1 MVMNQEEYNPVPVLL
16 TAGAIAFLGATGVS
30 VLMGQMEKPHYG
42 SRSTGSGNVSSEAVK
57 EIMRELD
64 PVDSLYFDISVAR
77 HSLEEADSARA
88 KTWLDSTHALGELRR
103 CVRMGFITP
112 EEGNAIEKEIA
123 EVGKLIDEAK
133 TSEAFNKVVDLQAKA
148 GELAYS
154 AIAERAKEKGLDPP
168 QLVDARFETLREKKK
183 KEWEAKGYSPGLI
196 EKALLWANEWARG
209 IARRFVRP
217 PELAARVAE
226 SIYPEALELS
236 EKYIEAFARS

>member
-1 MVMNQEEYNPVPVLL
+1 MPDAEFNPVPVLL
-16 TAGAIAFLGATGVS
+16 TAGAAAFLGATGIS
-30 VLMGQMEKPHYG
+30 VLIGQMEKPHYG
-42 SRSTGSGNVSSEAVK
+42 SRSTGSGEVSSEAVK

-77 HSLEEADSARA
+77 HSIEEGNISRA

-103 CVRMGFITP
+103 SVRMGLVSP
-112 EEGNAIEKEIA
+112 EEGNALEKEIA
-123 EVGKLIDEAK
+123 EIVKLLDENK
-133 TSEAFNKVVDLQAKA
+133 TSDAFNKIVNLQAKA

-154 AIAERAKEKGLDPP
+154 AIAQSFKEKNLDPP
-168 QLVDARFETLREKKK
+168 QVIDGRFEALRERKRA
-183 KEWEAKGYSPGLI
+183 EWEAKGYSPGLI
-196 EKALLWANEWARG
+196 EKALLWATEWAQG

-236 EKYIEAFARS
+236 EKYIQAFAKS